1 MKTTLNYLANKI
13 LKRPTPA
20 QSQLQDT
27 TPLTNEKIST
37 TPLLISVILAN
48 YNHSHYLEDN
58 LNGLLAQTY
67 PHWELIL
74 VDDASTDNSKE
85 IIARY
90 AASDNRIKPI
100 YLPTNSGAVAAFNC
114 GLDKLMGDLLY
125 GSAADDYICNPKF
138 FELVIEQLQQHPDA
152 AGVSLKT
159 RIINAETGE
168 HLWDMGVGEWQGYL
182 GPNESLRAFFDH
194 NLFIPGSSAIWKASL
209 IKQIG
214 FHEDLGPQ
222 CDYFINHVLP
232 ALSGVCFVDEI
243 VMTMRKAADTFS
255 AKASDEDF
263 FVRHAL
269 VEQRLRKACPS
280 QIILPEV
287 IEKWR
292 FGMINS
298 RLAITRQ
305 EQFISTTRDFYQQI
319 QPWEADSLSQRFA
332 NCREYLIEQMDA
344 LEIELREQ
352 RTHAEAIFKR
362 IAGD

>member
-1 MKTTLNYLANKI
+1 
-13 LKRPTPA
+13 
-20 QSQLQDT
+20 
-27 TPLTNEKIST
+27 LTNDNIST

-48 YNHSHYLEDN
+48 YNHGHYLEDN

-74 VDDASTDNSKE
+74 VDDASTDNSRE
-85 IIARY
+85 IIAHY
-90 AASDNRIKPI
+90 AALDSRIKPF
-100 YLPTNSGAVAAFNC
+100 YLPNNNGAIAAFNL
-114 GLDKLMGDLLY
+114 GFDKIKGELCY

-138 FELVIEQLQQHPDA
+138 FELVTDQLQQHPDA

-159 RIINAETGE
+159 LVINAETGE
-168 HLWDMGVGEWQGYL
+168 ELWDMGVGKWRGYL
-182 GPNESLRAFFDH
+182 GPNECLMAFFEE
-194 NLFIPGSSAIWKASL
+194 NLFIPGSSSIWKASL
-209 IKQIG
+209 VKQIG
-214 FHEDLGPQ
+214 YHEDLGPQ
-222 CDYFINHVLP
+222 CDYFVNHVLP

-243 VMTMRKAADTFS
+243 AITMRKAADNFS
-255 AKASDEDF
+255 AKATDEEF

-269 VEQRLRKACPS
+269 VEHRLREACSS

-287 IEKWR
+287 IENWR
-292 FGMINS
+292 FSLINS

-305 EQFISTTRDFYQQI
+305 ELFISTTRDFYQQI
-319 QPWEADSLSQRFA
+319 QPWEADSLSKRFA
-332 NCREYLIEQMDA
+332 SCREYLIEQMDA

>member
-1 MKTTLNYLANKI
+1 MIKFSI
-13 LKRPTPA
+13 FGPF
-20 QSQLQDT
+20 
-27 TPLTNEKIST
+27 TNENIST
-37 TPLLISVILAN
+37 TPLLISVVLPN

-114 GLDKLMGDLLY
+114 GLNKIMGELFY
-125 GSAADDYICNPKF
+125 GSAADDYICNPRF
-138 FELVIEQLQQHPDA
+138 FELVTEQLQQHPDS

-168 HLWDMGVGEWQGYL
+168 HMWDMGVGEWRGYL
-182 GPNESLRAFFDH
+182 APNESLRAFFEG
-194 NLFIPGSSAIWKASL
+194 NLFIPGSSAIWKTSL
-209 IKQIG
+209 VNQIG
-214 FHEDLGPQ
+214 FREDLGPQ
-222 CDYFINHVLP
+222 SDYFVNHLLP

-243 VMTMRKAADTFS
+243 VVTMRKAADTFS
-255 AKASDEDF
+255 AKATDELF

-269 VEQRLRKACPS
+269 VERGLREACS
-280 QIILPEV
+280 TQIILPEV

-292 FGMINS
+292 FSLINS
-298 RLAITRQ
+298 RLGITRQ

-319 QPWEADSLSQRFA
+319 QPWEVDSLSKRFA
-332 NCREYLIEQMDA
+332 NCRKYLIEQMDA
-344 LEIELREQ
+344 LEIEIREQ
-352 RTHAEAIFKR
+352 RTNAEAIFKR
-362 IAGD
+362 IVGD